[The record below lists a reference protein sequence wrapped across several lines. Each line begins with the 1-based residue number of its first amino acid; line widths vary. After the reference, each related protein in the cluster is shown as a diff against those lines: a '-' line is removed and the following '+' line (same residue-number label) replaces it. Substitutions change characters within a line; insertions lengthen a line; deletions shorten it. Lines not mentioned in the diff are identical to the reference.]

1 MAKDLNQ
8 ILEGAVFDA
17 MPTNSPRRVSFLR
30 ATTGILMN
38 KFDIRESQET
48 ELGAIESLYAK
59 AIPDEDL
66 LPLVRDLLQNSV
78 IVTSMVALADSQI
91 VGHLI
96 FTRSG
101 LVGDSVDISLLG
113 PIGVVP
119 T

>member
-1 MAKDLNQ
+1 
-8 ILEGAVFDA
+8 
-17 MPTNSPRRVSFLR
+17 MPTNSPRRVSFLT

-38 KFDIRESQET
+38 KFDIHESQET
-48 ELGAIESLYAK
+48 ELGAIQSLYAK
-59 AIPDEDL
+59 AFPDEDL
-66 LPLVRDLLQNSV
+66 LPLVRDLLQNSA
-78 IVTSMVALADSQI
+78 IVTSMVAVADSQI

>member
-1 MAKDLNQ
+1 M
-8 ILEGAVFDA
+8 
-17 MPTNSPRRVSFLR
+17 R

-59 AIPDEDL
+59 AFPDEDL

-78 IVTSMVALADSQI
+78 IVTSMVAVADSQI

-96 FTRSG
+96 FTRCG
-101 LVGDSVDISLLG
+101 LVGDNVEIALLG
-113 PIGVVP
+113 PLGVVL